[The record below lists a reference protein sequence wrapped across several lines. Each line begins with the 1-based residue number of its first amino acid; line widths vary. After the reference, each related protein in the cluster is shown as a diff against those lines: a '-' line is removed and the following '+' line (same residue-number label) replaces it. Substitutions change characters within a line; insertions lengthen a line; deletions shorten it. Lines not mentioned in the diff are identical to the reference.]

1 MLTPPRLAAL
11 ALLLIVAPI
20 GSFAAPS
27 LTVRLDQPTAKVS
40 PTLYGMMTE
49 EINHS
54 YDGGLYAELIQ
65 NRVFLDDADHPVH
78 WTLLPGGKDAA
89 MALDHTQPLSATAPV
104 SLRLEGAASVANDGY
119 WGVALHPATTYRA
132 SLYARGQAGTSLT
145 VRLASTDGQNVWA
158 AAQVGP
164 LADTWK
170 RFETTLTTPADLT
183 ASVDNR
189 FVVASPG
196 GPVWINLVSLFPP
209 TFHDR
214 PNGNRPDLMR
224 MMNGLH
230 PTFLRLPGGN
240 FLEGDHVASRF
251 NWKRTL
257 GPLVERE
264 GNPGCWKYRATD
276 GLGLLEYLEWCE
288 DLHMEPVL
296 AVYSGFSLKQEF
308 VPPGPEL
315 APFVQE
321 DIEEIEYVTGDAQT
335 TEWGRRRAADGHPA
349 PFPLHY
355 VEIGN
360 EDVYDK
366 SKTYD
371 DRFAQIYDGLK
382 ARYPDLKYIATRSVT
397 TRQPDLID
405 DHFYSTAARMESGT
419 HRFDAAKRDGPKI
432 MIGEWATME
441 GSPTPDLNAGLGD
454 AAFLTGVERNSDVIV
469 LSCYAPLLANVNT
482 QSPGVAVEDQP
493 DRLRRPDLFRLALVL
508 RAADVREPPRGR
520 GSLAAALADVPTA
533 AAPPEPPPKNPKT
546 PTACAARPHPATG
559 GRRHARHRPQ
569 TPLRQTGESPGPA
582 PGACAALHGRGT
594 SRTHRRGADPLRH
607 RPAGRQFGGRA
618 GKDRSGQF
626 DRGRRQAGVR
636 LHPAGPIGDR
646 PPVAPGVGATPARR
660 GNPPRR
666 ARSRPRRCSRAGT
679 GRVEEACVASR
690 RQG

>member
-1 MLTPPRLAAL
+1 MLTPQRVTAL
-11 ALLLIVAPI
+11 ALFFIVTPI
-20 GSFAAPS
+20 SSFAAPS
-27 LTVRLDQPTAKVS
+27 LTVGLDQPTAKVS

-54 YDGGLYAELIQ
+54 CDGGLYAELIQ

-78 WTLLPGGKDAA
+78 WTLLPGGKDAG
-89 MALDHTQPLSATAPV
+89 MALDHTQPLSATVPV
-104 SLRLEGAASVANDGY
+104 SLRLEGAAGVANDGY
-119 WGVALHPATTYRA
+119 WGVALRPSTTYRA
-132 SLYARGQAGTSLT
+132 SLYARGPAGASLT
-145 VRLASTDGQNVWA
+145 VRLISADGQHVWA

-164 LADTWK
+164 LTDTWK
-170 RFETTLTTPADLT
+170 RFETTLTTPASLR
-183 ASVDNR
+183 ASVDHR

-224 MMNGLH
+224 LMGAMH

-251 NWKRTL
+251 SWKRTL

-360 EDVYDK
+360 EDEHDK

-382 ARYPDLKYIATRSVT
+382 ARYPDLKYIATRGIT
-397 TRQPDLID
+397 TRKPDLVD
-405 DHFYSTAARMESGT
+405 YHSYSTAARMESGA
-419 HRFDAAKRDGPKI
+419 HRFDTARRDGPKT
-432 MIGEWATME
+432 MIGEWATVE
-441 GSPTPDLNAGLGD
+441 GSPTPDLNAALGD
-454 AAFLTGVERNSDVIV
+454 AAWLTGLERNSDVIV

-482 QSPGVAVEDQP
+482 KPRAWQWGTNLIGFDGLTCFGSPSYYVQQMFANHLG
-493 DRLRRPDLFRLALVL
+493 
-508 RAADVREPPRGR
+508 DVV
-520 GSLAAALADVPTA
+520 LAAALADVPTA
-533 AAPPEPPPKNPKT
+533 PAPPEPPPRNPAAPPAPLGPIPQLAAVVT
-546 PTACAARPHPATG
+546 RDTARKLLFVKLVNLQTQ
-559 GRRHARHRPQ
+559 PQ
-569 TPLRQTGESPGPA
+569 ELALRLTGEGHLASTGE
-582 PGACAALHGRGT
+582 ALT
-594 SRTHRRGADPLRH
+594 LSGADLQAVNSVAEPEKIVPVSSTVSGVKPEFNYTL
-607 RPAGRQFGGRA
+607 PAQ
-618 GKDRSGQF
+618 SVTVLQ
-626 DRGRRQAGVR
+626 
-636 LHPAGPIGDR
+636 LHL
-646 PPVAPGVGATPARR
+646 
-660 GNPPRR
+660 
-666 ARSRPRRCSRAGT
+666 
-679 GRVEEACVASR
+679 E
-690 RQG
+690 